1 MQKTYKIEGMTCGG
15 CKASVEK
22 TLNSLEN
29 VKNVTVDLENGEAT
43 INMKKHISVDE
54 LQNALPEKYQI
65 TEKKKDTETSSA
77 HKKEISAVAFEGDE
91 KSTLRQLFPL
101 FLIFGYI
108 TVASI
113 LINRNSF
120 NLEHFMLDFMGLFY
134 IVFSFFKFLDI
145 RGFAM
150 SFNMYDP
157 LAKQISGYGFVYP
170 FIELTLGLFF
180 LFRFQVDVALIAT
193 LVILG
198 ITTVGVT
205 KALLDKKSIQCA
217 CLGSVLNLPMTKA
230 TFIENSIMILMA
242 VFMLIN

>member
-1 MQKTYKIEGMTCGG
+1 MQKTYKVEGMTCGG

-29 VKNVTVDLENGEAT
+29 VKDVTVDLENGEAT

-54 LQNALPEKYQI
+54 LQVALTSKYQI
-65 TEKKKDTETSSA
+65 SEKKEPKSIQ
-77 HKKEISAVAFEGDE
+77 KEIPEVALEEDE

-108 TVASI
+108 TVTSI
-113 LINRNSF
+113 LINRNSLS
-120 NLEHFMLDFMGLFY
+120 LESFMLDFMGLFY
-134 IVFSFFKFLDI
+134 IVFSFFKFLDL
-145 RGFAM
+145 RGFAL
-150 SFNMYDP
+150 SFSMYDP

-180 LFRFQVDVALIAT
+180 LFRFQVDIALIAT

-198 ITTVGVT
+198 ITTIGVT

-230 TFIENSIMILMA
+230 TFIENSIMIVMA
-242 VFMLIN
+242 VFMLVK